1 MSIVFSLIGGLGFFL
16 YGMKMMSDG
25 LEKAAGAKMRRILEM
40 FTKNRILGILVGTVF
55 TAVIQSSSATTVMVV
70 SFVNAGLMSLT
81 NAAGVILGANIG
93 TTVTSQLIAFNL
105 SEVAPLFVMAGVIML
120 MFCKNNNIQK
130 IGEVILG
137 FGVLFVG
144 LSTMSGAMST
154 LKDSPQIVEIL
165 GSLLYQLGALP
176 VFTSCPPRKFDFYST
191 GAVSYASDV
200 RKMILDDILGETQA
214 IYTYEEMIRK
224 LKDEKVSAI
233 IARIVLDEKLHLET
247 LKNILRELN
256 KQE

>member
-1 MSIVFSLIGGLGFFL
+1 MEGLQAALPYPETAGISEDAYSVRVISPAYADRGSEMTAILQYVFQAIVLQ
-16 YGMKMMSDG
+16 KQG
-25 LEKAAGAKMRRILEM
+25 LEEYAKTLERIAVAEM
-40 FTKNRILGILVGTVF
+40 HHL
-55 TAVIQSSSATTVMVV
+55 
-70 SFVNAGLMSLT
+70 
-81 NAAGVILGANIG
+81 
-93 TTVTSQLIAFNL
+93 
-105 SEVAPLFVMAGVIML
+105 
-120 MFCKNNNIQK
+120 
-130 IGEVILG
+130 
-137 FGVLFVG
+137 
-144 LSTMSGAMST
+144 
-154 LKDSPQIVEIL
+154 EIL

-256 KQE
+256 KRE

>member
-1 MSIVFSLIGGLGFFL
+1 MRKKPFGGKKMEGLQADLPYPETAGISEDAYSVRVISPAYADRGSEMTAILQYVFQAIVLQ
-16 YGMKMMSDG
+16 KQG
-25 LEKAAGAKMRRILEM
+25 LEEYAKTLERIAVAEMHHLEM
-40 FTKNRILGILVGTVF
+40 
-55 TAVIQSSSATTVMVV
+55 
-70 SFVNAGLMSLT
+70 
-81 NAAGVILGANIG
+81 
-93 TTVTSQLIAFNL
+93 
-105 SEVAPLFVMAGVIML
+105 
-120 MFCKNNNIQK
+120 
-130 IGEVILG
+130 
-137 FGVLFVG
+137 
-144 LSTMSGAMST
+144 
-154 LKDSPQIVEIL
+154 L

-176 VFTSCPPRKFDFYST
+176 VFTSRPPRKFDFYST

-256 KQE
+256 EQE